1 MVVADQGPDDDPV
14 SISCVM
20 TVTRTSAR
28 NAAANKGHSP
38 ETDPSH
44 ASARRGCTV
53 FDVALYVIVISED
66 YDDQ

>member
-38 ETDPSH
+38 DDRPPMPPPEGG
-44 ASARRGCTV
+44 AQF